1 MKKIISAIFMAL
13 AIIASSSC
21 SKQEVDGS
29 EAQTISVKENNL
41 KIPAKGGEGTIE
53 FVTESPI
60 EVTVDK
66 DWCQVSVKDNVATVT
81 APANESYE
89 SRYATVTVK
98 SGDAKSDFTVQ
109 QFGFY
114 STGFNPSGIKA
125 SHKAVSFDF
134 PYEYDETITAS
145 ADVDWI
151 TVTVTENNLNVA
163 IAENTIKGTPA
174 DMSRSGNVEWKLG
187 HDSGVISVVQNNLS
201 YMSVD
206 ANWTVRYGGI
216 KDYEGKQA
224 AYIYNDVADP
234 ALSGKYSIYYVS
246 KSEFTESG
254 LEMDD
259 FAIEVADAVRK
270 EIMYIVEFYNQ
281 IGSPVEFST
290 FLYEDSD
297 YEVFDPMDAGDYIA
311 FAIGFTDDG
320 AATGHY
326 AYSDFTVTSGGG
338 GSAEGYDAWL
348 GDWTVTR
355 GSATDTWKIST
366 LEKGTSYTITG
377 IEGQSFPVTAT
388 YDSATKGIEV
398 RAQDGLGTVST
409 QKYGE
414 CTVGLFGGWGE
425 SSFATGKYVIFT
437 GTISGSTAKLAAGHV
452 SFSDGSSYDL
462 ERVQFVAATADG
474 KYLTISKDKTPL
486 PTTLTKKGGSGDNP
500 GGGGSDAYKKWL
512 GNWSINAGAFDI
524 ALTQK
529 VADKTINMKGWQMD
543 QDFFE
548 PAEVT
553 FDSESGSIVLYG
565 NDDEPIAD
573 NVDIGASEGAC
584 NLYYV
589 GKFIHTDGKEYY
601 ITSGGN
607 GAYDVA
613 TGTLQSD
620 GSVKFTGNSFQLQ
633 GGGDFTY
640 NRMELIAVPISD
652 PDGGVY
658 TFKSKP
664 DEFPLTGVKSGTTSV
679 KTMSLDKTKGT
690 WVKVDR
696 NSFRTISANRPFEF
710 CTPYKALPEVSHL
723 LGKRIVVK

>member
-1 MKKIISAIFMAL
+1 MKKIITAIFMAL
-13 AIIASSSC
+13 AVLASSSC

-29 EAQTISVKENNL
+29 ETQAISVKENNL

-66 DWCQVSVKDNVATVT
+66 DWCQVSVKDNVVAVT

-114 STGFNPSGIKA
+114 STGFNPSDIKA
-125 SHKAVSFDF
+125 SHKAASFDF

-151 TVTVTENNLNVA
+151 TVTVTGNNLNVA
-163 IAENTIKGTPA
+163 LAENTTKGTLV
-174 DMSRSGNVEWKLG
+174 DKTRSGKVEWKLG
-187 HDSGVISVVQNNLS
+187 HDSGVISVVQNNMS

-234 ALSGKYSIYYVS
+234 ALSGKYSIYYAS
-246 KSEFTESG
+246 KAEFTESG

-259 FAIEVADAVRK
+259 FAIDVAAAVRE
-270 EIMYIVEFYNQ
+270 EIMYIVELYNQ
-281 IGSPVEFST
+281 IGNPVEFST

-297 YEVFDPMDAGDYIA
+297 YKVFDPMDAGDYIA

-320 AATGHY
+320 TATGHY
-326 AYSDFTVTSGGG
+326 AYSEFTVTSGGG

-355 GSATDTWKIST
+355 GTATDTWKIST

-398 RAQDGLGTVST
+398 RAQDGLGTLST

-425 SSFATGKYVIFT
+425 SSFATGTYVIFT
-437 GTISGSTAKLAAGHV
+437 GTISGGTAKLAAGHV

-462 ERVQFVAATADG
+462 ERVQFIATTADG

-486 PTTLTKKGGSGDNP
+486 PTTITKKGGSGDNP

-589 GKFIHTDGKEYY
+589 GIHTDGKEYY

-664 DEFPLTGVKSGTTSV
+664 DEFPLTGVKSGTASV
-679 KTMSLDKTKGT
+679 KTMSLDRTKGA

-696 NSFRTISANRPFEF
+696 NSFRTISANGPFEF

>member
-41 KIPAKGGEGTIE
+41 KIPAKGGAGTIE
-53 FVTESPI
+53 FITEHPI
-60 EVTVDK
+60 EVSVDK
-66 DWCQVSVKDNVATVT
+66 DWCQVSVEGNVATVT

-114 STGFNPSGIKA
+114 STGFTPSDIKT
-125 SHKAVSFDF
+125 SYKAASFDF
-134 PYEYDETITAS
+134 AYKYDETITAS

-151 TVTVTENNLNVA
+151 KVTVTENSLNVA
-163 IAENTIKGTPA
+163 IAENSTQGTPEN
-174 DMSRSGNVEWKLG
+174 MTRSGNVEWKLG

-201 YMSVD
+201 YMNVD

-216 KDYEGKQA
+216 KDYEGKPA

-234 ALSGKYSIYYVS
+234 ALSGKYSIYYAN
-246 KSEFTESG
+246 KSEFAESG

-259 FAIEVADAVRK
+259 FAIEVAAAVRE
-270 EIMYIVEFYNQ
+270 EIMNIVELYNQ
-281 IGSPVEFST
+281 IGYPVEFST

-297 YEVFDPMDAGDYIA
+297 YEVFNPMDAGDYIA

-320 AATGHY
+320 TVTGHY
-326 AYSDFTVTSGGG
+326 AYSEFTVAGGG

-355 GSATDTWKIST
+355 GAETDTWKIST
-366 LEKGTSYTITG
+366 LDKGTSYTITG

-388 YDSATKGIEV
+388 YDAATNGIEV
-398 RAQDGLGTVST
+398 RAQDGLGTIST
-409 QKYGE
+409 QNYGE
-414 CTVGLFGGWGE
+414 CTVGLFGGWGD
-425 SSFATGKYVIFT
+425 SNFATGTYVIFT
-437 GTISGSTAKLAAGHV
+437 GTISGGTAKLAAGRV
-452 SFSDGSSYDL
+452 SFSDGSNYDL
-462 ERVQFVAATADG
+462 ERVQFIATTADG
-474 KYLTISKDKTPL
+474 KYLRISKDLTPL

-512 GNWSINAGAFDI
+512 GNWSINSGAFDI

-529 VADKTINMKGWQMD
+529 VADQTINMRGWQMD

-553 FDSESGSIVLYG
+553 FDSESGSITLYG
-565 NDDEPIAD
+565 NDDEPVAE
-573 NVDIGASEGAC
+573 NVDIGADEGGC

-589 GKFIHTDGKEYY
+589 GKFIYTGGKEYY
-601 ITSGGN
+601 ITSGGK

-613 TGTLQSD
+613 TGTFQSD
-620 GSVKFTGNSFQLQ
+620 GSVKFTGNKFQVQ
-633 GGGDFTY
+633 DGGEFTF
-640 NRMELIAVPISD
+640 NRLELIAVPISD

-664 DEFPLTGVKSGTTSV
+664 DEFPLTGVKSGTSSV
-679 KTMSLDKTKGT
+679 KTMSLGKTEGT
-690 WVKVDR
+690 WVKVDKNNFKR
-696 NSFRTISANRPFEF
+696 MAFMESYEL
-710 CTPYKALPEVSHL
+710 CTPYDALPEATHR
-723 LGKRIVVK
+723 LGRKLIVK

>member
-53 FVTESPI
+53 LVTESPI

-216 KDYEGKQA
+216 KDYEGEQA

-270 EIMYIVEFYNQ
+270 EIMYIVELSNQ
-281 IGSPVEFST
+281 MGYPAEFSN

-326 AYSDFTVTSGGG
+326 AYSDFTVTS
-338 GSAEGYDAWL
+338 
-348 GDWTVTR
+348 
-355 GSATDTWKIST
+355 
-366 LEKGTSYTITG
+366 
-377 IEGQSFPVTAT
+377 
-388 YDSATKGIEV
+388 
-398 RAQDGLGTVST
+398 
-409 QKYGE
+409 
-414 CTVGLFGGWGE
+414 
-425 SSFATGKYVIFT
+425 
-437 GTISGSTAKLAAGHV
+437 
-452 SFSDGSSYDL
+452 
-462 ERVQFVAATADG
+462 
-474 KYLTISKDKTPL
+474 
-486 PTTLTKKGGSGDNP
+486 
-500 GGGGSDAYKKWL
+500 GGGSDAYKKWL

-565 NDDEPIAD
+565 NDDEPIAG

-607 GAYDVA
+607 GPYDVA

-664 DEFPLTGVKSGTTSV
+664 DEFPLTGAKSGTTSV
-679 KTMSLDKTKGT
+679 KTMSLDKTKGA

-696 NSFRTISANRPFEF
+696 NSFRTISANGPFEF

>member
-1 MKKIISAIFMAL
+1 MAL

-259 FAIEVADAVRK
+259 FAIEVADTVRK
-270 EIMYIVEFYNQ
+270 EIMYIVELYNQ
-281 IGSPVEFST
+281 IGYPAEFSN

-320 AATGHY
+320 TATGHY
-326 AYSDFTVTSGGG
+326 AYSDFTVTSGG

-452 SFSDGSSYDL
+452 SFSDGSSHDL

-529 VADKTINMKGWQMD
+529 VA
-543 QDFFE
+543 E
-548 PAEVT
+548 
-553 FDSESGSIVLYG
+553 
-565 NDDEPIAD
+565 
-573 NVDIGASEGAC
+573 
-584 NLYYV
+584 
-589 GKFIHTDGKEYY
+589 
-601 ITSGGN
+601 
-607 GAYDVA
+607 
-613 TGTLQSD
+613 
-620 GSVKFTGNSFQLQ
+620 
-633 GGGDFTY
+633 
-640 NRMELIAVPISD
+640 
-652 PDGGVY
+652 
-658 TFKSKP
+658 
-664 DEFPLTGVKSGTTSV
+664 
-679 KTMSLDKTKGT
+679 
-690 WVKVDR
+690 
-696 NSFRTISANRPFEF
+696 RPS
-710 CTPYKALPEVSHL
+710 T
-723 LGKRIVVK
+723 

>member
-1 MKKIISAIFMAL
+1 MKKIITAIFMAL
-13 AIIASSSC
+13 AVLASSSC

-29 EAQTISVKENNL
+29 ETQAISVKENNL

-201 YMSVD
+201 YMGVD

-216 KDYEGKQA
+216 KDYEGEQA

-281 IGSPVEFST
+281 IGYPAEFST

-320 AATGHY
+320 TATGHY
-326 AYSDFTVTSGGG
+326 AYSEFTVTS
-338 GSAEGYDAWL
+338 
-348 GDWTVTR
+348 
-355 GSATDTWKIST
+355 
-366 LEKGTSYTITG
+366 
-377 IEGQSFPVTAT
+377 
-388 YDSATKGIEV
+388 
-398 RAQDGLGTVST
+398 
-409 QKYGE
+409 
-414 CTVGLFGGWGE
+414 
-425 SSFATGKYVIFT
+425 
-437 GTISGSTAKLAAGHV
+437 
-452 SFSDGSSYDL
+452 
-462 ERVQFVAATADG
+462 
-474 KYLTISKDKTPL
+474 
-486 PTTLTKKGGSGDNP
+486 

-565 NDDEPIAD
+565 NDDEPIAG

-607 GAYDVA
+607 GPYDVA

-690 WVKVDR
+690 WVKVGR
-696 NSFRTISANRPFEF
+696 NSFRTISANGPFEF

>member
-259 FAIEVADAVRK
+259 FAI
-270 EIMYIVEFYNQ
+270 
-281 IGSPVEFST
+281 
-290 FLYEDSD
+290 
-297 YEVFDPMDAGDYIA
+297 
-311 FAIGFTDDG
+311 
-320 AATGHY
+320 
-326 AYSDFTVTSGGG
+326 
-338 GSAEGYDAWL
+338 
-348 GDWTVTR
+348 
-355 GSATDTWKIST
+355 
-366 LEKGTSYTITG
+366 
-377 IEGQSFPVTAT
+377 
-388 YDSATKGIEV
+388 
-398 RAQDGLGTVST
+398 
-409 QKYGE
+409 
-414 CTVGLFGGWGE
+414 
-425 SSFATGKYVIFT
+425 
-437 GTISGSTAKLAAGHV
+437 
-452 SFSDGSSYDL
+452 
-462 ERVQFVAATADG
+462 
-474 KYLTISKDKTPL
+474 
-486 PTTLTKKGGSGDNP
+486 
-500 GGGGSDAYKKWL
+500 
-512 GNWSINAGAFDI
+512 
-524 ALTQK
+524 
-529 VADKTINMKGWQMD
+529 
-543 QDFFE
+543 
-548 PAEVT
+548 
-553 FDSESGSIVLYG
+553 
-565 NDDEPIAD
+565 
-573 NVDIGASEGAC
+573 
-584 NLYYV
+584 
-589 GKFIHTDGKEYY
+589 
-601 ITSGGN
+601 
-607 GAYDVA
+607 
-613 TGTLQSD
+613 
-620 GSVKFTGNSFQLQ
+620 
-633 GGGDFTY
+633 
-640 NRMELIAVPISD
+640 
-652 PDGGVY
+652 
-658 TFKSKP
+658 
-664 DEFPLTGVKSGTTSV
+664 
-679 KTMSLDKTKGT
+679 
-690 WVKVDR
+690 
-696 NSFRTISANRPFEF
+696 
-710 CTPYKALPEVSHL
+710 
-723 LGKRIVVK
+723 